1 MKNEGGSA
9 AIAAVSTA
17 VAMIVLMP
25 FWAARYFLR
34 DRGA

>member
-1 MKNEGGSA
+1 MKKEGGAA
-9 AIAAVSTA
+9 AIAAVGTTIA
-17 VAMIVLMP
+17 LMVLMP